1 MDSNEENRL
10 RDLRGRLKNT
20 NNTPAVVVVS
30 EEAGGNPAE
39 SKGEWFPRV
48 SWYTTIQGHCWCF
61 LHGISEVQLG
71 TLFSSARKEDK
82 VKLQCCKIYQ

>member
-30 EEAGGNPAE
+30 EDAGGNPAE
-39 SKGEWFPRV
+39 SKGEWFPRELV
-48 SWYTTIQGHCWCF
+48 YNYTRPLLVLSTWN
-61 LHGISEVQLG
+61 L
-71 TLFSSARKEDK
+71 
-82 VKLQCCKIYQ
+82 